1 MATKGQQP
9 EPVIETL
16 AGFFAGVASTL
27 AAHPLDVLK
36 TRLQAASKRPSEPTR
51 LVVIS
56 HTTTSSLLLGLLVC
70 SSATPILPLLSV
82 A

>member
-36 TRLQAASKRPSEPTR
+36 TRLQGNMTAVR
-51 LVVIS
+51 
-56 HTTTSSLLLGLLVC
+56 TT
-70 SSATPILPLLSV
+70 
-82 A
+82 